1 MNMDTDEARRALHRD
16 HLAVQWEQDP
26 YETNPRLTMQLLDLY
41 FLHAGRAAYGM
52 FPPKPFLVWVETS
65 RDKGQDHLMLLYSVL
80 AMGSLFS
87 DESEHRA
94 VGKQF
99 AAISSYA
106 TEKRFGKFT
115 LQLCQSRLLLAQYNF
130 ACGKAQDAW
139 DFCGAGLRAL
149 SALNLNA
156 EEGVRELADAT
167 QDFDY
172 GLNRR
177 TFEECCRRT
186 FWSGFLMDVSYQD
199 SFKFVQRF

>member
-1 MNMDTDEARRALHRD
+1 ML
-16 HLAVQWEQDP
+16 WEQDP
-26 YETNPRLTMQLLDLY
+26 YETDPRLTMRLLDLY

-52 FPPKPFLVWVETS
+52 FPSKPFLLWVETS
-65 RDKGQDHLMLLYSVL
+65 RDKGLDYLMLLYSVL

-87 DESEHRA
+87 DEPEHRA
-94 VGKQF
+94 LGKQF

-115 LQLCQSRLLLAQYNF
+115 LQLCQSRLLLALYNF

-139 DFCGAGLRAL
+139 EFCGAGLRAL
-149 SALNLNA
+149 SALGLNT
-156 EEGVRELADAT
+156 EDGVRELADTT

-186 FWSGFLMDVSYQD
+186 FWSGFIMDVSYQA
-199 SFKFVQRF
+199 SLFPCNY